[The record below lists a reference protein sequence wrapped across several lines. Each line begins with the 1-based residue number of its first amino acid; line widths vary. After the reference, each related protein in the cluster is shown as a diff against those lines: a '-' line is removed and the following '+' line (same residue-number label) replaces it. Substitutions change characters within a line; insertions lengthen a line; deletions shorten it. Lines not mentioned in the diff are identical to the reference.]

1 MIAVIVLA
9 YVTLARLVEMQVAR
23 VNTARLL
30 AHGGHE
36 VAGGHY
42 PLIIAMHVGWLAS
55 LWWLAPGR
63 AVVPGWLAVF
73 VLLQPVRVWV
83 MAALGPRWTS
93 RIIVM
98 PGETLVRTGPYRF
111 LAHPN
116 YAVVVAEVASLP
128 LAFGLW
134 GVALAFSLTNAVMLT
149 IRIRAENAALLP
161 LR

>member
-30 AHGGHE
+30 ADGGHE

>member
-1 MIAVIVLA
+1 MIAIVVLG
-9 YVTLARLVEMQVAR
+9 YVTLARLVEMHVAR

-30 AHGGHE
+30 AKGGHE
-36 VAGGHY
+36 VASEHY
-42 PLIIAMHVGWLAS
+42 PLIIALHVGWLAC
-55 LWWLAPGR
+55 LWWLSPGR
-63 AVVPGWLAVF
+63 AVMPGWLAMF

-93 RIIVM
+93 RIIVA

-116 YAVVVAEVASLP
+116 YAVVVGEVASLP

-134 GVALAFSLTNAVMLT
+134 GVALGFTLANAVMLT
-149 IRIRAENAALLP
+149 IRIRAEDAALLP